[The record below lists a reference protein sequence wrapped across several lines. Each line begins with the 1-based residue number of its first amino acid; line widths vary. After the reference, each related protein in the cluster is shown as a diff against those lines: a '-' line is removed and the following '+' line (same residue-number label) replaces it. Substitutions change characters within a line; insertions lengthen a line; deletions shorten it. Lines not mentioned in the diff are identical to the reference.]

1 MKTLFDLVNAA
12 REKFENNPFI
22 KEKTASGISEIT
34 FGEFYACALKIAA
47 FLKDSF
53 GKSVHSAVIG
63 PTSGYYLMSH
73 IGAMCGG
80 NVSVP
85 IDALLSVSD
94 ICELLTRADADVLF
108 YDKR

>member
-63 PTSGYYLMSH
+63 PTSGYYRRYVRRERKRSH
-73 IGAMCGG
+73 RRAFICKRYMRIANKGG
-80 NVSVP
+80 RG
-85 IDALLSVSD
+85 
-94 ICELLTRADADVLF
+94 RAFLRQ
-108 YDKR
+108 KI